1 MEPDTEIMLLRDEGV
16 VPTNSVLE
24 KATGKFLYAVYS
36 QLIGSVI
43 NEHGLEI
50 QWRYY
55 KDGKSW
61 LCKAVYKK
69 KTVFWL
75 SIWEGFIRTSFFFKD
90 KTKSSILDLNID
102 DKLKENFE
110 RAKPIGK
117 LIPFVVDIL
126 SFESLAG
133 FLEIVVYKKSLK

>member
-1 MEPDTEIMLLRDEGV
+1 MKTDTETMLLRDEGV

-24 KATGKFLYAVYS
+24 EVTGKSLYAVYS
-36 QLIGSVI
+36 QLINSVTK
-43 NEHGLEI
+43 EHGFEI

-55 KDGKSW
+55 HDGKSW

-75 SIWEGFIRTSFFFKD
+75 SIWEGFIRTSLYFTD
-90 KTKSSILDLNID
+90 KTKSGIPDLNID
-102 DKLKENFE
+102 DELKKSFE

-117 LIPFVVDIL
+117 LLPFVVDIL
-126 SFESLAG
+126 SFERLAD
-133 FLEIVVYKKSLK
+133 FLKIVEYKKSLK